1 MEDDASQCTEP
12 PSPGERRAILHI
24 EISDDDRL
32 LDPARREWLVT
43 TAAAAL
49 EPVALLGGEVRG
61 RIVGDAEMAEAH
73 QRWLDIPGTTDV
85 LTFDLREHDDLPLDV
100 DLLLCFDEAS
110 RQADTRG
117 LAPEH
122 ELLLYTVHGVLHC
135 LGHDDHTE
143 ADAARMHAEE
153 DRLLEAAGVGPIFA
167 AASRDD
173 APAFGR
179 GKESIQ

>member
-1 MEDDASQCTEP
+1 MEDDASQCIEP
-12 PSPGERRAILHI
+12 PSPGDRRAILHI

-32 LDPARREWLVT
+32 LDPARREWLVS

-49 EPVALLGGEVRG
+49 EPVATLGGEVRG
-61 RIVGDAEMAEAH
+61 RIVGDDEMAEAH
-73 QRWLDIPGTTDV
+73 MQWLDIPGTTDV

-110 RQADTRG
+110 RQAAERG
-117 LAPEH
+117 LRPEH

-135 LGHDDHTE
+135 LGHDDHSE

-167 AASRDD
+167 AASRED
-173 APAFGR
+173 APTSDRA
-179 GKESIQ
+179 KESIQ

>member
-1 MEDDASQCTEP
+1 
-12 PSPGERRAILHI
+12 
-24 EISDDDRL
+24 
-32 LDPARREWLVT
+32 
-43 TAAAAL
+43 L
-49 EPVALLGGEVRG
+49 EPVATLGGEVRG
-61 RIVGDAEMAEAH
+61 RIVGDDEMAEAH
-73 QRWLDIPGTTDV
+73 MQWLDIPGTTDV

-110 RQADTRG
+110 RQAAERG
-117 LAPEH
+117 LRPEH

-167 AASRDD
+167 AASRED
-173 APAFGR
+173 APTSDRA
-179 GKESIQ
+179 KESIQ